1 MEKFLK
7 KWKKYFTF
15 AALLSCFVNM
25 LQLTFPFYMFSIY
38 RNVIISYSGYSLAN
52 ITVVAF
58 FALIVLG
65 FFTYLRS
72 RLLATAGK
80 DLNLSLRDK
89 VYKGMLKGYVIS
101 QRKSYQHGMSDL
113 ETVKNYFS
121 NTAVYSLFDAP
132 WSPFYLLLIYM
143 FHPVLGI
150 IATSG
155 AVLMV
160 GLSVLQEYLIRN
172 SMKTAN
178 IINSQNQ
185 RFVDSFLRNA
195 EVINGMGMI
204 HAISDR
210 FEQGNNKVIMN
221 QTKSSQYAGA
231 IQSIIKPMQNVIQV
245 LIYCFGAYYAII
257 EGFSVGLMVAAAII
271 MGRALAPLMQVM
283 ASWRFTTQAKDAYK
297 RLAGFAA
304 FIEQEPERMPMPE
317 PEGNL
322 NVVGASF
329 RIGEHIILR
338 GISFDLKAGEFLGII
353 GPSGAGKTTLCRLLL
368 GSWPTMAGKVY
379 FDGRDMFLWD
389 KEDVGKFIGYMP
401 QEIELFPASV
411 AENIARLGKVEMEKV
426 EMAARI
432 CGLHD
437 MVESFPQGYQ
447 TGLEGEKGL
456 QLSGGQK
463 QRLGLARAVYGNPKL
478 LVLDEPTSNLDKQ
491 GKQDLLNALLRIKQE
506 NACTCIMVT
515 HEPELLQSMDKMLLL
530 KEGKVVFF
538 GPKDKFNIKSRHSGE
553 NRSPDGL
560 QLPEKTGL
568 RLSPE

>member
-1 MEKFLK
+1 MEKYLK

-72 RLLATAGK
+72 RLLAAAGK

-101 QRKSYQHGMSDL
+101 QRRSYQHGMSDL

-411 AENIARLGKVEMEKV
+411 EENIARLGKVEMEKV

-491 GKQDLLNALLRIKQE
+491 GEQELLNTLLRIKQE
-506 NACTCIMVT
+506 KACTCIMVT
-515 HEPELLQSMDKMLLL
+515 HKPELLQSMDKMLLL
-530 KEGKVVFF
+530 SEGKVVSF
-538 GPKDKFNIKSRHSGE
+538 GPKNEFN
-553 NRSPDGL
+553 
-560 QLPEKTGL
+560 EKTG
-568 RLSPE
+568 

>member
-15 AALLSCFVNM
+15 AALLSCFVNI

-89 VYKGMLKGYVIS
+89 VYKGMLKRYVIS
-101 QRKSYQHGMSDL
+101 QRRSYQHGMSDL

-132 WSPFYLLLIYM
+132 WAPFYLLLIYM

-283 ASWRFTTQAKDAYK
+283 GSWRFTTQARDAYK

-304 FIEQEPERMPMPE
+304 FIEQEPERMLMPE

-389 KEDVGKFIGYMP
+389 KEAAGKFIGYMP

-411 AENIARLGKVEMEKV
+411 AENIARLGEVEMGKV
-426 EMAARI
+426 EMAAKI

-447 TGLEGEKGL
+447 TRLEGEKGL

-491 GKQDLLNALLRIKQE
+491 GEQDLLNTLLRIKQE
-506 NACTCIMVT
+506 KACTCIMVT
-515 HEPELLQSMDKMLLL
+515 HKPELLQSMDKMLLL
-530 KEGKVVFF
+530 REGKVVSF
-538 GPKDKFNIKSRHSGE
+538 GPKDKVNERTE
-553 NRSPDGL
+553 AR
-560 QLPEKTGL
+560 
-568 RLSPE
+568 

>member
-491 GKQDLLNALLRIKQE
+491 GEQELLNTLLRIKQE
-506 NACTCIMVT
+506 KACTCIMVT
-515 HEPELLQSMDKMLLL
+515 HKPELLQSMDKMLLL
-530 KEGKVVFF
+530 SEGKVVSF
-538 GPKDKFNIKSRHSGE
+538 GPKDKVNERTE
-553 NRSPDGL
+553 AR
-560 QLPEKTGL
+560 
-568 RLSPE
+568 

>member
-15 AALLSCFVNM
+15 AALLSCFVNI
-25 LQLTFPFYMFSIY
+25 LQLTFPLYMFSIY

-89 VYKGMLKGYVIS
+89 VYKGILKGYVIS
-101 QRKSYQHGMSDL
+101 QKRSYQHGMSDL

-132 WSPFYLLLIYM
+132 WAPFYLLLIYM

-204 HAISDR
+204 HAISNR

-283 ASWRFTTQAKDAYK
+283 ASWRFTTQARDAYK

-304 FIEQEPERMPMPE
+304 FIKQEPEHMPLPE

-368 GSWPTMAGKVY
+368 GSWPTMAGKVF
-379 FDGRDMFLWD
+379 FDGRDMFLCD
-389 KEDVGKFIGYMP
+389 KEVVGKFIGYMP

-447 TGLEGEKGL
+447 TRLEGEKGL

-491 GKQDLLNALLRIKQE
+491 GEQDLLNTLLRIKQE

-515 HEPELLQSMDKMLLL
+515 HKPELLQSMDKMLLL
-530 KEGKVVFF
+530 KEGKVVSF
-538 GPKDKFNIKSRHSGE
+538 GPKEVSR
-553 NRSPDGL
+553 
-560 QLPEKTGL
+560 
-568 RLSPE
+568 

>member
-15 AALLSCFVNM
+15 AALLSCFVNL

-89 VYKGMLKGYVIS
+89 VYKGTLKGYVIS

-368 GSWPTMAGKVY
+368 GNWPTMAGKIY
-379 FDGRDMFLWD
+379 FDGIDMFLWD
-389 KEDVGKFIGYMP
+389 KEKVGKFIGYMP

-437 MVESFPQGYQ
+437 MVETFPQGYQ

-463 QRLGLARAVYGNPKL
+463 QRIGLARAVYGNPKL

-491 GKQDLLNALLRIKQE
+491 GEQDLLNTLFKIKQE

-515 HEPELLQSMDKMLLL
+515 HKPELLQSMDKMLLL
-530 KEGKVVFF
+530 REGKVVSF
-538 GPKDKFNIKSRHSGE
+538 GPKDKVNERTE
-553 NRSPDGL
+553 AR
-560 QLPEKTGL
+560 
-568 RLSPE
+568 

>member
-538 GPKDKFNIKSRHSGE
+538 GPKDEINKRTE
-553 NRSPDGL
+553 AV
-560 QLPEKTGL
+560 PE
-568 RLSPE
+568 

>member
-15 AALLSCFVNM
+15 AALLSCFVNI
-25 LQLTFPFYMFSIY
+25 LQLTFPLYMFSIY

-52 ITVVAF
+52 ITVAAF
-58 FALIVLG
+58 FALIILG

-72 RLLATAGK
+72 RLLATAGR

-101 QRKSYQHGMSDL
+101 QRRSYQHGMSDL

-132 WSPFYLLLIYM
+132 WAPFYLLLIYM

-185 RFVDSFLRNA
+185 RFVDSFLRNS

-283 ASWRFTTQAKDAYK
+283 ASWRFTTQARDAYK
-297 RLAGFAA
+297 RLARFAA

-389 KEDVGKFIGYMP
+389 KEEVGKFIGYMP

-426 EMAARI
+426 EMAARF

-491 GKQDLLNALLRIKQE
+491 GEQDLLNTLLRIKQE
-506 NACTCIMVT
+506 NACTCIMVA
-515 HEPELLQSMDKMLLL
+515 HKPELLQFMDKMLLL
-530 KEGKVVFF
+530 KEGKVVSF
-538 GPKDKFNIKSRHSGE
+538 GPKDEVAVSR
-553 NRSPDGL
+553 
-560 QLPEKTGL
+560 
-568 RLSPE
+568 